1 MNTKLPI
8 FDKKNEIVKS
18 IEANDVTIITAET
31 GSGKSTQVPQYLYEM
46 GYEVICTQPRRI
58 ACVSLAD
65 RVSEEMKTE
74 GNVVGY
80 HIAFESTRTDET
92 KVLFCTDGL
101 QMAKQLSNRKEK
113 NEGKTALIID
123 EVHEWNLSIET
134 LIAWVRHEKKVNN
147 SKLKVV
153 LMSATVDSENLYFYF
168 NEVTTVGMVNVPNR
182 NYEVSWHMSDDYH
195 NHEEIEI
202 AVKCIKEGKNVLV
215 FQPGKKEIYDFIK
228 ALKHTLGFEEGVDC
242 VILPMHGELGIS
254 DQKACFRGY
263 NCPKVVVSTNIA
275 QTSITIDDID
285 VVIDTG
291 SERVVIVKDGI
302 EGLYLQPISKADCIQ
317 RAGRAGRTKHG
328 EYYLCDYT
336 KYSDRLYFPV
346 PEIKRLMLDKVVLK
360 LLSVGI
366 DAVELEFFHQPLV
379 TSLVESKA
387 LLKSLGAIDSKGNLT
402 EIGKKISKLPISCR
416 CGRMLVEAEKYGVVD
431 EMITIISIIESGSL
445 VNTRKKVQVSGF
457 LGDYAENIS
466 YSNFTNESSS
476 DLLAE
481 LEIYNKLERGK
492 LGKTSLEMSDA
503 GINVKAYKRAK
514 ELREMLDYVTDEL
527 LDKSNKSYGVE
538 GILRSVVSAMTD
550 NLYELRGICD
560 EYCDHQGKNMVRLDK
575 NSCITGYKRLI
586 VGFPKVFEVNSRY
599 GTTEMKLLQMAS
611 AVTAD
616 ILLDYL
622 NPESIEGVIDTYT
635 IDYVPEKDTFI
646 VDVHYS
652 YGTIGLYCADSVCV
666 TRDSELYASAKEIW
680 DSVDKTDKRGS
691 YVNICGE
698 IKRVSNYWGKSVVD
712 ITFEELGKMKAD
724 GVSQVKT
731 GYGDYVTL
739 NYEGISGYN
748 VQDLYDRVLTVR
760 IGKLLD
766 KESSGFPPKTGKL
779 ETIVGWFSEL
789 GKRVYTVE
797 GMEKVVYIGL
807 LKVGGSIKK
816 HIFEDAERC
825 EESNKECVEF
835 LLMREVNKKYNDKT
849 FKVINPQG
857 KKVETKST
865 ERAKKEFHDNI
876 LMVCEELS
884 VTNFEESL
892 SYLDDVYKEL
902 TEEMRK

>member
-8 FDKKNEIVKS
+8 FDKKNEIIKS

-65 RVSEEMKTE
+65 RVSDEMQTE
-74 GNVVGY
+74 GNIVGY
-80 HIAFESTRTDET
+80 HTAFESTRTDET

-101 QMAKQLSNRKEK
+101 QMAKQVSNRKEE
-113 NEGKTALIID
+113 NVGKTALIID
-123 EVHEWNLSIET
+123 EVHEWNLNIET
-134 LIAWVRHEKKVNN
+134 LIAWVRNEKKVNN
-147 SKLKVV
+147 SELKVV
-153 LMSATVDSENLYFYF
+153 LMSATVDRENLYSYF
-168 NEVTTVGMVNVPNR
+168 SEVTTVGMVNVPNR
-182 NYEVSWHMSDDYH
+182 NYEVTWNKSGNYH
-195 NHEEIEI
+195 TGEEIQI
-202 AVKCIKEGKNVLV
+202 AMKCIEEGKNVLV

-228 ALKHTLGFEEGVDC
+228 ALKDMLRFEGGADC
-242 VILPMHGELGIS
+242 VVLPMHGELGIS
-254 DQKACFRGY
+254 EQKACFRGY
-263 NCPKVVVSTNIA
+263 NCPKVVVATNIA

-328 EYYLCDYT
+328 EYYLCSYT
-336 KYSDRLYFPV
+336 GYSHRLDFPV
-346 PEIKRLMLDKVVLK
+346 PEIKRLLLDKVVLK

-431 EMITIISIIESGSL
+431 DMITIISIIESGSL
-445 VNTRKKVQVSGF
+445 VNTRKKVQADKY
-457 LGDYAENIS
+457 LGDYAETVS
-466 YSNFTNESSS
+466 YSNFTNESGS

-481 LEIYNKLERGK
+481 LEIYNKLESGR
-492 LGKTSLEMSDA
+492 LGKTSLEMSDV

-514 ELREMLDYVTDEL
+514 ELREKLDYVTDEL
-527 LDKSNKSYGVE
+527 LDKSSKSYGVK
-538 GILRSVVSAMTD
+538 GILRSVVSAMVD
-550 NLYELRGICD
+550 NLYELRGLYD
-560 EYCDHQGKNMVRLDK
+560 AYWDHQGKNIVKLDK
-575 NSCITGYKRLI
+575 NSCVKGYKRLI
-586 VGFPKVFEVNSRY
+586 VGFPKSFEINSRY
-599 GTTEMKLLQMAS
+599 GKTEMKLLQMVS
-611 AVTAD
+611 AVTPD

-622 NPESIEGVIDTYT
+622 NPESIESVVDTQT
-635 IDYVPEKDTFI
+635 IDYIPEKDMFI
-646 VDVHYS
+646 IDVNYF
-652 YGTIGLYCADSVCV
+652 YGMIKLYCDEGVCVSRDSVYY
-666 TRDSELYASAKEIW
+666 TSAKEIW
-680 DSVDKTDKRGS
+680 DNVDKTGMRGS
-691 YVNICGE
+691 HVYICGE
-698 IKRVSNYWGKSVVD
+698 IKRVTNYWGKSVVG
-712 ITFEELGKMKAD
+712 ITFEELGKMKAE
-724 GVSQVKT
+724 GVTQVKT

-739 NYEGISGYN
+739 ECEGTSGYN
-748 VQDLYDRVLTVR
+748 VQDLYDRILTIK
-760 IGKLLD
+760 IGRLLD

-779 ETIVGWFSEL
+779 ETVVGWFSEL
-789 GKRVYTVE
+789 GNRVYTVD

-825 EESNKECVEF
+825 EESTKECVEF

-884 VTNFEESL
+884 TTNFEESL